1 MSATSSLDRIPS
13 SGHLDAQHEGATDT
27 MSTKRSARARREVN
41 KEVDIPDSS
50 PSRPAKKRKKEKV
63 VEEPVEKDATPEPIA
78 APEPEPLP
86 TDRAGIPMDDDKLIE
101 AVVPFLLMPERMV
114 QVAEDHSNEKFKES
128 ENQQVTAYAKLAGK
142 DWSFYVTM
150 VKIVLGRPPEGE
162 SSVPAGTLNGA
173 DETKS
178 AKEIGVHIDLG
189 PNKVVSRSHAEIYF
203 DSDSES
209 WWLLV
214 CGRNGVKIDDKA
226 YRRGERKVLVNG
238 EVIEIGGVEMMWVMP
253 TANGSLRVHDK
264 FLQRAGLIQ
273 AADDDKTQDGSM
285 GSASSGHFQMPNG
298 QLAIAPAPYGY
309 RRPGTPTMFG
319 GKMPYLAGKSPGY
332 YGGTMLME
340 PKETNY
346 SLEQNSHMKPLFSYS
361 QLISQA
367 ILDAEGEKLTLAGIY
382 NFITDRYAYYRAQVP
397 SGWQNSIRHNLSL
410 NKAFGKVARE
420 TDEPGKGMKWHI
432 VPEMYEEMV
441 RTCWRGGRGGHRGSP
456 GTGSPAAFSGARKDP
471 TQKTKRSPPSG
482 SPALSSYPSTGPQ
495 MTPDRGGP
503 QLPRPAE
510 EDVPGDGSPLPRHK
524 RPAGN
529 SFGLSDN
536 APGSPTLS
544 SSMVHE
550 DSFVTPAPHRV
561 HPRLAPP
568 STAQRPSQHMPTS
581 SPAPFWKYADIG
593 STPMRAPAFDLS
605 PVKGS
610 AGPLLPPS
618 SSPAPVRRVSAA
630 SPTRNS
636 MPVKQDIPED
646 LEDDEDQGFD
656 LARGFQ
662 SISSFHAPAP
672 TVAGTGRP

>member
-1 MSATSSLDRIPS
+1 MSQVTCIVIALRQQHSQSRYSPGLCSPNSLPLSLDRIPS

-482 SPALSSYPSTGPQ
+482 SPALTHFHDTRGRQEIRSVFRTTRLEVQLSPRQ
-495 MTPDRGGP
+495 WCMKTP
-503 QLPRPAE
+503 
-510 EDVPGDGSPLPRHK
+510 
-524 RPAGN
+524 
-529 SFGLSDN
+529 
-536 APGSPTLS
+536 
-544 SSMVHE
+544 
-550 DSFVTPAPHRV
+550 
-561 HPRLAPP
+561 
-568 STAQRPSQHMPTS
+568 
-581 SPAPFWKYADIG
+581 PFWKYADIG